1 MGLDCILKGFM
12 KTDCGQ
18 KITVNE
24 SASAKHTINHFT
36 TNNKKKWVQKLTNY
50 YFNLSCVECTLY
62 TNAPKYT
69 LSRLINSSV
78 VSSLALRCT

>member
-36 TNNKKKWVQKLTNY
+36 TNNKKKMGAKVNKLL
-50 YFNLSCVECTLY
+50 F
-62 TNAPKYT
+62 
-69 LSRLINSSV
+69 
-78 VSSLALRCT
+78 